1 MRRGGQDPVL
11 RAYLREVGAHPL
23 LTREQE
29 QEHASR
35 LRRDGDPAA
44 RERLI
49 LGNLRLVVSIAREY
63 AGRGPDLMDLIA
75 EGNLGL
81 LHAVDK
87 FDPGRGVRFGT
98 YATWWIRRAIRRA
111 VNSSART
118 IRIPAYMV
126 ETVAHAKQT
135 QVALRGRL
143 GREPTMAEV
152 AEQLK
157 LSGTS
162 ALFLQRALAAE
173 TTSLYE
179 NLTDAA
185 QPGMSLAAVL
195 AAPDSEQ
202 PERVVFDKMEMQ
214 ALRDLLDAIDQR
226 EARILSL
233 RFGLAEDGP
242 RTLREVGRRVGL
254 SRERVRQIEK
264 RALEKLKEALGS
276 AGYEQPP

>member
-11 RAYLREVGAHPL
+11 GAYLREVGRHPL

-35 LRRDGDPAA
+35 LRRDADPAA
-44 RERLI
+44 REHLI

-63 AGRGPDLMDLIA
+63 AGRGPDLTDLIA

-87 FDPGRGVRFGT
+87 FDPRRGVRFGT

-126 ETVAHAKQT
+126 ETVARAKQT
-135 QVALRGRL
+135 QVALRDRL

-157 LSGTS
+157 LSG
-162 ALFLQRALAAE
+162 AGARFLQRALAAE

-179 NLTDAA
+179 DLTDAA
-185 QPGMSLAAVL
+185 QSGMSLAAVL

-242 RTLREVGRRVGL
+242 RTLREVGRRMGL

-276 AGYEQPP
+276 AGYERPP